1 MNLLLA
7 SQKYIKA
14 GLSVIATDNS
24 KRSLFP
30 WKKYQSEVITT
41 EELTTQLSHN
51 KAAGLAIICGA
62 VSGGLE
68 VIDVDCKYALTPD
81 YFDKLCEAIN
91 AEAPELLDRCV
102 IIRTKGNGYHIY
114 YRCES
119 IEGNQKL
126 AMRPPTD
133 QERKD
138 NPQIKSI
145 TLIETRGEAG
155 YVIAPP
161 TDGYEK
167 IQGSTIPVITLD
179 EREALLNI
187 CRSFNE
193 YFEQP
198 SVNPE
203 TRTDKS
209 FGISPFEDY
218 NRRGDVIELLQRHG
232 WTLVRDNGEKA
243 IFKRPGTTDSKSS
256 GDFNRKLGWFSV
268 FTTNSV
274 FMPNKAYLPYAVF
287 TMLECNGDY
296 KCAAKKLIEM
306 GYGEKIPYIDTPTFK
321 KIWALK
327 SAGLNENKIKD
338 AMRDLDIER
347 SKIDEMYQAF
357 KLRCGDDISTFWEV
371 DRNLKISINRYKL
384 MKFLEDFGG
393 FSIYFYDKSSSV
405 FKIVK
410 VKDGFIEEA
419 STQQI
424 KEFIKKYIK
433 SLPERFDGGTEPD
446 DLLEVVLKGSGTYF
460 TDQYFEFFNEKPIDF
475 LKSTQHTNYFP
486 FRNGIV
492 VVDKKGIS
500 IKSYGELG
508 KTVWKSR
515 VIPFDIEID
524 KDLEPEL
531 CEYFRFIQCISGNE
545 GERLI
550 YCMQLIG
557 YLLHSYKD
565 ASKPFAVILAEETE
579 NDKDGGGTGKGI
591 FVKALS
597 YLIRTVKLDGKNFK
611 IDKSFALQRVS
622 LDTQLISIEDCDKG
636 LDFEKFNSQITEGS
650 VVEKKN
656 KDELFIDYK
665 DSPKFIFST
674 NYMLNLKGNHGKRRS
689 RVFEFSPFFSPTHTP
704 LDHFKRLMFDDWD
717 EDEWS
722 RFYNFMFVCVQEYLD
737 HGLQAPPQTTKLR
750 RKQVRVNFGEEFLDY
765 FDSIVEDHKGQWLQI
780 GGEFQNFLNLNQWDK
795 KDYSSRRFTKALES
809 ASEIMGFKY
818 DKRRNRQNNNMH
830 EFMVTDTSKIA
841 V

>member
-1 MNLLLA
+1 MNLLIA
-7 SQKYIKA
+7 SHKYIKA
-14 GLSVIATDNS
+14 GLSVIATDNN

-41 EELTTQLSHN
+41 EELTAQLSHN

-81 YFDKLCEAIN
+81 YFDKLKEAIN
-91 AEAPELLDRCV
+91 TELPGVLDTCV
-102 IIRTKGNGYHIY
+102 IIRTRGNGYHIY
-114 YRCES
+114 YRCET

-126 AMRPPTD
+126 ACRFPTD
-133 QERKD
+133 HERKD
-138 NPQIKSI
+138 NPQQKFI

-161 TDGYEK
+161 TEGYEK
-167 IQGSTIPVITLD
+167 IHGSTIPVLSID
-179 EREALLNI
+179 QREALLTV

-198 SVNPE
+198 SVNPD

-209 FGISPFEDY
+209 FGLSPFEDY
-218 NRRGDVIELLQRHG
+218 NKRGDIVGLLTRHG
-232 WTLVRDNGEKA
+232 WTVVRDAGEKVV
-243 IFKRPGTTDSKSS
+243 FKRPGTTDSKSS
-256 GDFNRKLGWFSV
+256 GDFNRRLGWFSV

-296 KCAAKKLIEM
+296 KCAAKKLIEL
-306 GYGEKIPYIDTPTFK
+306 GYGEKRQQFNSKIEREVFK
-321 KIWALK
+321 RKQDGMDREQLVQF
-327 SAGLNENKIKD
+327 LRNTENYNYKEAAEMID
-338 AMRDLDIER
+338 AMER
-347 SKIDEMYQAF
+347 QWGE
-357 KLRCGDDISTFWEV
+357 KLLTFWDV
-371 DRNLKISINRYKL
+371 DESINRSKL
-384 MKFLEDFGG
+384 MRFLSQTGG
-393 FSIYFYDKSSSV
+393 FYIYFYDKSSTLFKLVRV
-405 FKIVK
+405 F
-410 VKDGFIEEA
+410 DGFIEET

-424 KEFIKKYIK
+424 KEFIKNYIL
-433 SLPERFDGGTEPD
+433 SLPDTFDGGMGRE
-446 DLLEVVLKGSGTYF
+446 DLLEIILKGSGTYF
-460 TDQYFEFFNEKPIDF
+460 TEQFFEFFDEIKPDF

-492 VVDKKGIS
+492 VIDKNGVS
-500 IKSYGELG
+500 MKSYGELG

-524 KDLEPEL
+524 HDGEPEL
-531 CEYFRFIQCISGNE
+531 CEYFRFIEKISGSE
-545 GERLI
+545 GERLM

-565 ASKPFAVILAEETE
+565 ASKPYAVILAEETE

-611 IDKSFALQRVS
+611 IDKTFALQRVS

-689 RVFEFSPFFSPTHTP
+689 RVFEFSPFFGPGRTP
-704 LDHFKRLMFDDWD
+704 LDYFGRLMFEDWD

-737 HGLQAPPQTTKLR
+737 SGLNPPPQTTKLR
-750 RKQVRVNFGEEFLDY
+750 RKQIRVNFGEEFLDY
-765 FDSIVEDHKGQWLQI
+765 FDSIVEDHKGSTLQYNM
-780 GGEFQNFLNLNQWDK
+780 EYNSFLKINEWDK
-795 KDYSSRRFTKALES
+795 KDYSNKRFKKALEEAS
-809 ASEIMGFKY
+809 ALMGYKFEMQ
-818 DKRRNRQNNNMH
+818 RNRQNNNAY
-830 EFMVTDTSKIA
+830 EFKIFGDGT
-841 V
+841 

>member
-7 SQKYIKA
+7 SEKYIKA

-30 WKKYQSEVITT
+30 WKKYQSELITT

-68 VIDVDCKYALTPD
+68 VIDVDCKYALTPG
-81 YFDKLCEAIN
+81 YFTTLCEAIN
-91 AEAPELLDRCV
+91 AEAPGLLDRCV
-102 IIRTKGNGYHIY
+102 IIKTKGNGYHIY

-138 NPQIKSI
+138 NPQVKSI

-161 TDGYEK
+161 TEGYEK
-167 IQGSTIPVITLD
+167 VQGSTIPVISLD

-198 SVNPE
+198 TVNPE

-209 FGISPFEDY
+209 FGVSPFEDY
-218 NRRGDVIELLQRHG
+218 NKRGDIISLLTTHG

-256 GDFNRKLGWFSV
+256 GDYNRRLGWFSV

-306 GYGEKIPYIDTPTFK
+306 GYGEKRQQFNSK
-321 KIWALK
+321 
-327 SAGLNENKIKD
+327 
-338 AMRDLDIER
+338 IER
-347 SKIDEMYQAF
+347 EVFKRKQDGMDKPQLIQYLRNAENLNHAEATDMIDSLEKQWGE
-357 KLRCGDDISTFWEV
+357 KLLTFWDI
-371 DRNLKISINRYKL
+371 DRNGKISINRSR
-384 MKFLEDFGG
+384 MMTFLSQTGG
-393 FSIYFYDKSSSV
+393 FYIYFYDKTSTL
-405 FKIVK
+405 FKLVR
-410 VKDGFIEEA
+410 VADGFIEET
-419 STQQI
+419 STQQV
-424 KEFIKKYIK
+424 KEFIKNYIL
-433 SLPERFDGGTEPD
+433 SLPDTFDGGIGRE
-446 DLLEVVLKGSGTYF
+446 DLLEIVLKGSGTYF
-460 TDQYFEFFNEKPIDF
+460 TEQFFEFFDEIKPDF

-524 KDLEPEL
+524 KDLEPQL
-531 CEYFRFIQCISGNE
+531 CEYFRFIQCVSGNE
-545 GERLI
+545 GERLL

-565 ASKPFAVILAEETE
+565 ASKPYAVILAEETE

-611 IDKSFALQRVS
+611 IDKTFALQRVS

-689 RVFEFSPFFSPTHTP
+689 RVFEFSPFFGPGRTP
-704 LDHFKRLMFDDWD
+704 LDHFGRLMFDDWD

-765 FDSIVEDHKGQWLQI
+765 FDSIVEDHKDKWLQF

-795 KDYSSRRFTKALES
+795 KDYSSKRFTKALES
-809 ASEIMGFKY
+809 ACETIGYKY
-818 DKRRNRQNNNMH
+818 EKRRNRQNNNMH
-830 EFMVTDTSKIA
+830 EFMISMDL
-841 V
+841 